1 MTEQKI
7 TPLQRLLAVC
17 MAACLSVMA
26 LLVFGNV
33 VLRYVFNSG
42 ITWSEEMS
50 RYLFV
55 FMIFFG
61 AALALIQHKHLA
73 VDMLVEHLPQP
84 LRKACILISSA
95 LMLYALWLMVDGA
108 WTLGWINRNSYGP
121 ATGFPIWALY
131 AGCLVMGILMAG
143 SILMSL
149 VRQLAT
155 ERNDS
160 AD

>member
-1 MTEQKI
+1 
-7 TPLQRLLAVC
+7 
-17 MAACLSVMA
+17 
-26 LLVFGNV
+26 
-33 VLRYVFNSG
+33 
-42 ITWSEEMS
+42 
-50 RYLFV
+50 
-55 FMIFFG
+55 
-61 AALALIQHKHLA
+61 
-73 VDMLVEHLPQP
+73 
-84 LRKACILISSA
+84 
-95 LMLYALWLMVDGA
+95 MLYALWLMVDGA

>member
-7 TPLQRLLAVC
+7 TPLQRLLAVT
-17 MAACLSVMA
+17 MAGCLSVMA
-26 LLVFGNV
+26 LLVFANV

-55 FMIFFG
+55 FMIFAG

-73 VDMLVEHLPQP
+73 VDMLLERLPQP
-84 LRKACILISSA
+84 LRKGCILISSA
-95 LMLYALWLMVDGA
+95 LMLFALWLMVDGA

-131 AGCLVMGILMAG
+131 AGCLVMGIVMAG
-143 SILMSL
+143 SILINL
-149 VRQLAT
+149 VRQLA
-155 ERNDS
+155 
-160 AD
+160 ADRKPEAD

>member
-7 TPLQRLLAVC
+7 TPLQRFLAVF
-17 MAACLSVMA
+17 MAACLTVMS

-33 VLRYVFNSG
+33 VLRYLFNSG

-55 FMIFFG
+55 FMIFAG
-61 AALALIQHKHLA
+61 AALALIQNKHLA
-73 VDMLVEHLPQP
+73 VDMLVERLPAP

-131 AGCLVMGILMAG
+131 VGCLVMGIVMAG
-143 SILMSL
+143 SIVLSL
-149 VRQLAT
+149 LRQLRT
-155 ERNDS
+155 DRKGS
-160 AD
+160 AE

>member
-7 TPLQRLLAVC
+7 TPLQRILAIS
-17 MAACLSVMA
+17 MAACLAVMS

-33 VLRYVFNSG
+33 VLRYLFNSG

-55 FMIFFG
+55 FMIFAG
-61 AALALIQHKHLA
+61 AALALIQNKHLA
-73 VDMLVEHLPQP
+73 VDMLVERLPP
-84 LRKACILISSA
+84 SLRKACILISSA

-131 AGCLVMGILMAG
+131 AGCLVMGIVMAG
-143 SILMSL
+143 SILIGL
-149 VRQLAT
+149 VRQLGADRT
-155 ERNDS
+155 RN